1 MLREKVEEAV
11 LNLKAEKSLG
21 VDKMSSEVLKNGGE
35 ATIIILTAICQNWE
49 TKEWPK
55 EWTQSLVIP
64 VLKRGN
70 LNHCQTYRTISLI
83 NYPSK
88 IMLRFILKRLK
99 AEAEEL
105 LAEEQAGLQP
115 GLSTVELIFSGRV
128 IGNRHRKR

>member
-64 VLKRGN
+64 KKDN
-70 LNHCQTYRTISLI
+70 IKQCHNHRTISLI
-83 NYPSK
+83 SQSRK
-88 IMLRFILKRLK
+88 IMLRVILNRLK
-99 AEAEEL
+99 G
-105 LAEEQAGLQP
+105 Q
-115 GLSTVELIFSGRV
+115 S
-128 IGNRHRKR
+128 